1 MNAFRNIDISRE
13 VMLLIVM
20 PTVLVVGSALG
31 VIYSSYK
38 ARQLVAEFQQLQD
51 QRNAYQE
58 EWGQLLLEQSTLGAF
73 SRVEQLAGKELK
85 MAVPSPEQTVMVNL

>member
-1 MNAFRNIDISRE
+1 MILFRDIRIDRE
-13 VMLLIVM
+13 VMLLIVIPAM
-20 PTVLVVGSALG
+20 FVVLSALG
-31 VIYSSYK
+31 VIFSSFK
-38 ARQLVAEFQQLQD
+38 ARHLVAEFQQLQD

-85 MAVPSPEQTVMVNL
+85 MAVPSPEQTVMVDL

>member
-13 VMLLIVM
+13 VMLLIIM
-20 PTVLVVGSALG
+20 PAMLVVFSSLG
-31 VIYSSYK
+31 VIYSSFK
-38 ARQLVAEFQQLQD
+38 ARQLVAEFQQLQN

-85 MAVPSPEQTVMVNL
+85 MAVPSPEQTVMVDL

>member
-1 MNAFRNIDISRE
+1 MIFNRIIYIDRQ
-13 VMLLIVM
+13 VLFLVAV
-20 PTVLVVGSALG
+20 PTALVVFSALG
-31 VIYSSYK
+31 VVYSSFK
-38 ARQLVAEFQQLQD
+38 ARHLVAEFQVLQD
-51 QRNAYQE
+51 QRNAFQE

>member
-1 MNAFRNIDISRE
+1 MRVFRDIYIERE
-13 VMLLIVM
+13 VMLLIVI
-20 PTVLVVGSALG
+20 PSIFVVFSALG
-31 VIYSSYK
+31 VIYSSFK
-38 ARQLVAEFQQLQD
+38 ARHLVAEFQQLQD
-51 QRNAYQE
+51 QRNSYQE